1 MHLFI
6 VYIVSSKILY
16 PVSSC
21 NQPDAEEYGSS
32 LVFLTL
38 IVNFTLVF
46 RTQNKTHHPVGYQYI
61 FGKWLKWANRIFKYN
76 SRRKMVS
83 KTCSS
88 MTTSEKFFFF
98 FMVCLYCS
106 FLPVCIL
113 FFDLLAFVKYVVLNV
128 KYTLIICL
136 NQHTKQYIK
145 VTTSRSLCLLAPV
158 ISAFCSH
165 PCLF

>member
-1 MHLFI
+1 MCTL
-6 VYIVSSKILY
+6 YPQRSCILY
-16 PVSSC
+16 SPVT
-21 NQPDAEEYGSS
+21 NQMPKNMEAPWF
-32 LVFLTL
+32 LLTL

-83 KTCSS
+83 KICSS
-88 MTTSEKFFFF
+88 MTTSEKFFF

-113 FFDLLAFVKYVVLNV
+113 FFDLLVFVKYVVLNV

-136 NQHTKQYIK
+136 NQHTKQNIK

>member
-1 MHLFI
+1 
-6 VYIVSSKILY
+6 
-16 PVSSC
+16 
-21 NQPDAEEYGSS
+21 
-32 LVFLTL
+32 
-38 IVNFTLVF
+38 
-46 RTQNKTHHPVGYQYI
+46 
-61 FGKWLKWANRIFKYN
+61 
-76 SRRKMVS
+76 MVS

-88 MTTSEKFFFF
+88 MTTSETFFF

-106 FLPVCIL
+106 FLPIRIL

-136 NQHTKQYIK
+136 NQHTKQYRA
-145 VTTSRSLCLLAPV
+145 SRSFCLLAPV